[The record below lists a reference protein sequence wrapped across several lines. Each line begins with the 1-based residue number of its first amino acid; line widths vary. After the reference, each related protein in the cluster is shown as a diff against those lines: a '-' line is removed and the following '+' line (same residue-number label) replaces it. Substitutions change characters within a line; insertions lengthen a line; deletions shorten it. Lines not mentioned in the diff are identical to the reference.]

1 MDPIET
7 AEQVAVVGTPSSNY
21 EVTLDLL
28 DTAIHEP
35 LVGSMLLLT
44 QPSAGG
50 EELALGT
57 VTEVTTL
64 NQWHSQPLL
73 RGVVKTKGHIPGM
86 SGDSGD
92 VRAAAI
98 KLQACYKRT
107 GPGGAGVP
115 WVQAGPSLRMSPP
128 TGTAVRRVT
137 NEVLDEL
144 MSGEEDLHHLGHLHG
159 TSDVRIPM
167 SIRDFSGDRG
177 AFHAGVFGMSGSGKA
192 LDVDTPVPTPSGWT
206 RMGDL
211 RDGDTVFDEDG
222 RPTRV
227 VKAHEVMTGR
237 DCYRVTFSDGS
248 AIVADG
254 EHLWYTE
261 DDAVRRSAGAARRLE
276 RSRKRRPLLPP
287 EVTARLRAEA
297 ARAGEQDTVAL
308 SEVAALSGL
317 DTRSSALTSLAR
329 AVGPLGVQTRDGR
342 FVYSAQQYRRT
353 RTLPVYAG
361 RQVLLALA
369 GMAETGRASSPVFN
383 PSLAPR
389 LREAAEDAAEW
400 MTAPDVARLIGVPT
414 RNASLR
420 EKLRATGVPTALVR
434 VPLTVD
440 LEARTVVRRVPAAAT
455 AYPKAALL
463 TALADHA
470 DRLVGDQRH
479 KRPVGRVLTTEQ
491 VRATLRTENGEA
503 NHAVPVAAPLALSD
517 RTLPIGPYT
526 LGAWLGDGKSSG
538 GSITTADPEVLL
550 HVEDEG
556 YITTRHAQPLQHGV
570 RGLQPQLRAAGLLL
584 TYPRSGGSAVKRIP
598 REYLRASERQRRALL
613 AGLLDTDGTVAPQ
626 GTVHF
631 DNTNRALIDDVFEL
645 VASLG
650 YRPTVVEKRA
660 TLDGVD
666 HGPVWRVAFT
676 TADPVFRLE
685 RKRSLQE
692 IRTARHNP
700 ASTSHRYVVDV
711 QPVPSVPVRCITV
724 DSPSRLYLAGETMIP
739 THNTAF
745 STYFLAGQMRNP
757 DQGIIVVD
765 PQGQFS
771 SETGFPFSLQAWAAE
786 LGREVVVRRVS
797 EDLRLEKDAPLFGE
811 LLAKTKLTGEI
822 TKMAPE
828 TAGLF
833 VDELVKVLRKRTGWD
848 TEDSATLLREL
859 LQALSDF
866 TVLGRIYVDET
877 RQNRLRDAIFE
888 VLGDADRFAD
898 VFSQFQP
905 LHNLFSPAN
914 PGGGKRH
921 SMWGTISHVFD
932 KQARA
937 GAPAPL
943 LVLDMST
950 SGQVSW
956 VSSLLAGPEQAGA
969 LEALR
974 VLDQDSIKAAILRKA
989 CRTLKEASE
998 AAFRL
1003 GETLNTMVVFDE
1015 AWRYAP
1021 PLHLA
1026 TDEEVKALSADLAGY
1041 FRDTRKFG
1049 IGWTLISQSPRSINA
1064 DCWDQM
1070 AVRIMGYGL
1079 GGADLAKVAEQM
1091 DDPEHLKLYRA
1102 FSPPDSTKPKVYPF
1116 MVTGP
1121 VSPLSFTKA
1130 PVFLAAYTDFEQF
1143 RTDNH
1148 HWISRAR
1155 LALGLPVLAGVPALA
1170 GGGPVVAARPA
1181 RASVAAP
1188 RRSAATRKAVER
1200 VREHAAT
1207 GGIAPDAFVGL
1218 TGDGAFSGGL
1228 GSIDDDPPF

>member
-1 MDPIET
+1 
-7 AEQVAVVGTPSSNY
+7 
-21 EVTLDLL
+21 
-28 DTAIHEP
+28 
-35 LVGSMLLLT
+35 
-44 QPSAGG
+44 
-50 EELALGT
+50 
-57 VTEVTTL
+57 
-64 NQWHSQPLL
+64 
-73 RGVVKTKGHIPGM
+73 
-86 SGDSGD
+86 
-92 VRAAAI
+92 
-98 KLQACYKRT
+98 
-107 GPGGAGVP
+107 
-115 WVQAGPSLRMSPP
+115 
-128 TGTAVRRVT
+128 
-137 NEVLDEL
+137 
-144 MSGEEDLHHLGHLHG
+144 
-159 TSDVRIPM
+159 M

-177 AFHAGVFGMSGSGKA
+177 AFHAGVFGMSGSGK
-192 LDVDTPVPTPSGWT
+192 
-206 RMGDL
+206 
-211 RDGDTVFDEDG
+211 
-222 RPTRV
+222 
-227 VKAHEVMTGR
+227 
-237 DCYRVTFSDGS
+237 
-248 AIVADG
+248 
-254 EHLWYTE
+254 
-261 DDAVRRSAGAARRLE
+261 
-276 RSRKRRPLLPP
+276 
-287 EVTARLRAEA
+287 
-297 ARAGEQDTVAL
+297 
-308 SEVAALSGL
+308 
-317 DTRSSALTSLAR
+317 
-329 AVGPLGVQTRDGR
+329 
-342 FVYSAQQYRRT
+342 
-353 RTLPVYAG
+353 
-361 RQVLLALA
+361 
-369 GMAETGRASSPVFN
+369 
-383 PSLAPR
+383 
-389 LREAAEDAAEW
+389 
-400 MTAPDVARLIGVPT
+400 
-414 RNASLR
+414 
-420 EKLRATGVPTALVR
+420 
-434 VPLTVD
+434 
-440 LEARTVVRRVPAAAT
+440 
-455 AYPKAALL
+455 
-463 TALADHA
+463 
-470 DRLVGDQRH
+470 
-479 KRPVGRVLTTEQ
+479 
-491 VRATLRTENGEA
+491 
-503 NHAVPVAAPLALSD
+503 
-517 RTLPIGPYT
+517 
-526 LGAWLGDGKSSG
+526 
-538 GSITTADPEVLL
+538 
-550 HVEDEG
+550 
-556 YITTRHAQPLQHGV
+556 
-570 RGLQPQLRAAGLLL
+570 
-584 TYPRSGGSAVKRIP
+584 
-598 REYLRASERQRRALL
+598 
-613 AGLLDTDGTVAPQ
+613 
-626 GTVHF
+626 
-631 DNTNRALIDDVFEL
+631 
-645 VASLG
+645 
-650 YRPTVVEKRA
+650 
-660 TLDGVD
+660 
-666 HGPVWRVAFT
+666 
-676 TADPVFRLE
+676 
-685 RKRSLQE
+685 
-692 IRTARHNP
+692 
-700 ASTSHRYVVDV
+700 
-711 QPVPSVPVRCITV
+711 
-724 DSPSRLYLAGETMIP
+724 
-739 THNTAF
+739 TAF

-848 TEDSATLLREL
+848 TEDSASLLREL

-877 RQNRLRDAIFE
+877 RQNRLRDAVFE

-932 KQARA
+932 QQARA

-1026 TDEEVKALSADLAGY
+1026 ADEEVRALSADLAGY

-1079 GGADLAKVAEQM
+1079 GGADLAKVAEQL

-1155 LALGLPVLAGVPALA
+1155 LRLGLPVLAGVPALA
-1170 GGGPVVAARPA
+1170 GGGPLVAARPA

-1188 RRSAATRKAVER
+1188 RRGAAVQEAVER

-1207 GGIAPDAFVGL
+1207 GGIAPGAFVGL
-1218 TGDGAFSGGL
+1218 PGDGAFSGGL